1 MERALVYISSDKRV
15 MMHHLLRKMG
25 REIVR
30 RQSVHEPGKRQFLI
44 DAQEI
49 YDVLA
54 DETVSP
60 FIYVFFF
67 FFYTSSCSYGFLDMF
82 KQVKTV
88 MINFLTYV
96 LFSGYRKCV
105 RHIVQHV

>member
-60 FIYVFFF
+60 FMYFFLIHHLVHMAF
-67 FFYTSSCSYGFLDMF
+67 LICSSRSKL
-82 KQVKTV
+82 
-88 MINFLTYV
+88 L
-96 LFSGYRKCV
+96 
-105 RHIVQHV
+105 

>member
-67 FFYTSSCSYGFLDMF
+67 FFLY
-82 KQVKTV
+82 
-88 MINFLTYV
+88 II
-96 LFSGYRKCV
+96 LFIWLSGY
-105 RHIVQHV
+105 VQAGQNCYD